1 MSDKDK
7 VIAELLAII
16 DNLDKK
22 VEQLG
27 KLIDEQ
33 ARIIELMK
41 GGK

>member
-1 MSDKDK
+1 MEYKDR
-7 VIAELLAII
+7 VISELLAII

-33 ARIIELMK
+33 ARLIERMK
-41 GGK
+41 GGD